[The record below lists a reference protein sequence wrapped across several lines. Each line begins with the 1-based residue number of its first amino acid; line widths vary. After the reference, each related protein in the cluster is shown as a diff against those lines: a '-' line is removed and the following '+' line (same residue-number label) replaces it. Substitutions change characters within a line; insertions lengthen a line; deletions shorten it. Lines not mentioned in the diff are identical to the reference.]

1 MKEIIKKISDVLK
14 GVFGYGIMITLVLGA
29 LSFFAY
35 ILALI
40 VGGEGA
46 VVICDFTYNVLLKI
60 TIYISTVVILIG
72 LLAMYLAGEKALTP
86 KKIEKK

>member
-1 MKEIIKKISDVLK
+1 MKEILKKISDVLK
-14 GVFGYGIMITLVLGA
+14 AVFGYGIMITLLLGA

-35 ILALI
+35 VAALI
-40 VGGEGA
+40 VGGEA
-46 VVICDFTYNVLLKI
+46 AALICDFTYNVVLKI
-60 TIYISTVVILIG
+60 TIYASTVIILIG